1 MIKLVDILKE
11 ITEAKQVGDVYHFT
25 SLDGAYG
32 ILTDG
37 FISANE
43 ESITS
48 AYGNNGQISVTRN
61 KNLDTAPFWDYD
73 RGNIKIRLKLDGD
86 KISNKYKIRP
96 DQYSEEPDYEPPAYL
111 GKLEFE
117 EKIVTRDGKLPVYP
131 YLKSVTIYLEDEQDF
146 NKKTLSQIENI
157 LKEKNIPYEI
167 KES

>member
-1 MIKLVDILKE
+1 MIKLVNLLKE

-37 FISANE
+37 FILANDE
-43 ESITS
+43 E
-48 AYGNNGQISVTRN
+48 GQVSTTRN
-61 KNLDTAPFWDYD
+61 KNLDPADFWDYGY
-73 RGNIKIRLKLDGD
+73 GNTLIRLKLDGD
-86 KISNKYKIRP
+86 KISNKYKIQP
-96 DQYSEEPDYEPPAYL
+96 YNYSEEPDLEPPAYL
-111 GKLEFE
+111 GKNNFE
-117 EKIVTRDGKLPVYP
+117 EQIVTNGQDLPIYP
-131 YLKSVTIYLEDEQDF
+131 YLKDVMIDISKDSDF